1 MLTDHQAP
9 VVATV
14 TYPAPDG
21 GDPETVVK
29 TVHLTV
35 GPATDDPGRQETVLW
50 AWSAAAGDGYA
61 WHRTGNPPE
70 PHGGSQTRWT
80 LDLGDGVTAKL
91 RVRSNA
97 WCCGDPFKRFRPPGF
112 ERPVR
117 RSVR

>member
-1 MLTDHQAP
+1 MLIDHHAP

-14 TYPAPDG
+14 SLAGAGSEVPA
-21 GDPETVVK
+21 VVK

-35 GPATDDPGRQETVLW
+35 GPAPDDPERQETVLW
-50 AWSAAAGDGYA
+50 AWSAARHDGYA
-61 WHRTGNPPE
+61 WYRTPNE
-70 PHGGSQTRWT
+70 PVPLGASQTRWT
-80 LDLGDGVTAKL
+80 LDLGDGVTAVL

-97 WCCGDPFKRFRPPGF
+97 WCCGDPFKRWRPPGF